1 MWGLFWPCAAFVCLY
16 RLYTDARSKIYLC
29 EGLIQTLVAEC
40 LHNVFYNFLKYR
52 VMRTDSTHPGL
63 AAWRE
68 PGVWREGKQDRSAG
82 FRKKRQFILLLE
94 SFGSQKEND
103 AIRRGIS

>member
-63 AAWRE
+63 AARRE
-68 PGVWREGKQDRSAG
+68 HGVRREGKKDQPAG
-82 FRKKRQFILLLE
+82 SRTKEAYPTLRERMESKRK
-94 SFGSQKEND
+94 
-103 AIRRGIS
+103 

>member
-29 EGLIQTLVAEC
+29 EGLIQTLVAEY
-40 LHNVFYNFLKYR
+40 LHNVFYNFLTYR

-63 AAWRE
+63 AARGE
-68 PGVWREGKQDRSAG
+68 RCVRREGKKYRPAG
-82 FRKKRQFILLLE
+82 SRKKYAYPTLRERRE
-94 SFGSQKEND
+94 SKIKM
-103 AIRRGIS
+103 A